1 MLKLKQ
7 LNKKY
12 PKLITWGLRIVIGS
26 TFIISGLS
34 KIIDVW
40 GFVYKIEQYLAVWE
54 MEITRPLITIT
65 AMTLSAIEFVVGI
78 LLATG
83 CYRRCATWFATLIM
97 SIMLPFSLYLTI
109 ANPVDNC
116 GCFGDFW
123 VLSNFSTF
131 IKNIIITLCLIYL
144 CKYNKF
150 TPSLFNNKTHWLVF
164 CLSYIYIIF
173 IGFIGYNVQPLIDFR
188 QYKEGTPITN
198 RDNSQNNFSY
208 EFIYEKDGNRQQ
220 FNIENLPDS
229 TWTYIDRIDLNE
241 NNIQSNNIVI
251 YDMNDNNVTDE
262 LFLNSGEQIILLI
275 PELKYADISYSYL
288 MNEMYNYIT
297 AIGGNM
303 IGIFAHN
310 DKKKI
315 ERWTDISLAQWPKYV
330 ADDTIIKELARGK
343 ISVVYLKNG
352 IIQWKRALSS
362 IPSNIFSNNN
372 DKNIL
377 NNLYIYGH
385 TQFIIIT
392 TIFISLLLGI
402 LFFNWFW
409 EIVKSKFYRKNKKKN
424 VTLQKNNIE

>member
-1 MLKLKQ
+1 
-7 LNKKY
+7 
-12 PKLITWGLRIVIGS
+12 
-26 TFIISGLS
+26 
-34 KIIDVW
+34 
-40 GFVYKIEQYLAVWE
+40 
-54 MEITRPLITIT
+54 
-65 AMTLSAIEFVVGI
+65 
-78 LLATG
+78 
-83 CYRRCATWFATLIM
+83 
-97 SIMLPFSLYLTI
+97 
-109 ANPVDNC
+109 
-116 GCFGDFW
+116 
-123 VLSNFSTF
+123 
-131 IKNIIITLCLIYL
+131 
-144 CKYNKF
+144 
-150 TPSLFNNKTHWLVF
+150 
-164 CLSYIYIIF
+164 
-173 IGFIGYNVQPLIDFR
+173 
-188 QYKEGTPITN
+188 
-198 RDNSQNNFSY
+198 
-208 EFIYEKDGNRQQ
+208 
-220 FNIENLPDS
+220 
-229 TWTYIDRIDLNE
+229 
-241 NNIQSNNIVI
+241 
-251 YDMNDNNVTDE
+251 MNDNNVTDE